1 MRAMTINERHNNVLF
16 TVSSNED
23 EFRAVQ
29 LIDRIG
35 ENVCANTVLRVGD
48 LVLVAEIP
56 GLLLGPNM
64 SDADVSDAV
73 GHVIVG
79 LIPPSNWREMPN
91 YSGLVR
97 SP

>member
-1 MRAMTINERHNNVLF
+1 MRVMTITERHNNVLF

-35 ENVCANTVLRVGD
+35 GHVYANTVLRVGD

-56 GLLLGPNM
+56 GLL
-64 SDADVSDAV
+64 DT
-73 GHVIVG
+73 
-79 LIPPSNWREMPN
+79 RQ
-91 YSGLVR
+91 
-97 SP
+97 